1 MKDKRKLKRRHLIYY
16 LRVIDKMTEKL
27 IGFLVNITP
36 QGIMIMSEEPIP
48 VGKTFRLQ
56 ALVPSTPGSKTYL
69 EFDARSKWCDRSINT
84 DFYDAGFEL
93 LNVDSDVFLAIQD
106 IINELGFND

>member
-16 LRVIDKMTEKL
+16 LRVVDKATGNL
-27 IGFLVNITP
+27 LGFLVNITP
-36 QGIMIMSEEPIP
+36 QGIMIMSENPIP

-56 ALVPSTPGSKTYL
+56 ALVPDVTGEKTYL
-69 EFDARSKWCDRSINT
+69 EFDAQSRWCERSINT
-84 DFYDAGFEL
+84 DFYDTGFEL
-93 LNVDSDVFLAIQD
+93 LNVDSDAFLSIQD